1 MTKSKNTAAAASALL
16 LAFSVSPVGAQTGA
30 SPPPTKLPP
39 VIVTGQPAGSLTVPG
54 VEQQRE
60 QLYRT
65 PGSVGFVDSEE
76 YKGRYA
82 GTLREVLA
90 DMPGVFVQNRYGQE
104 LRLSIRGSGIAR
116 GFHTRGI
123 EVLQDGIP
131 TNLAD
136 GSGDFYQIDPLSLRS
151 VEIYKGGNGL
161 AYGSST
167 LGGAIN
173 FVTPTA
179 YTAIAPNILRLDG
192 GSFNTI
198 RGSGQVSR
206 VFGNFDALAAGTV
219 THSDGYRQHS
229 RTQAEVFNGNAGY
242 RFNDTVET
250 RFYLGSYLVD
260 QQLPGAVTLS
270 DALRRPT
277 AAGAAQ
283 ITGDQRRNT
292 ETVRVANRTAAKLDV
307 GTVTVDT
314 WAIHKNLFH
323 PIFQVIDE
331 DGWTYGIAPRYTG
344 SFEIGGFRNDLFTG
358 LRAIGG
364 NNDSRRFI
372 NVAGRSGANT
382 LNARQ
387 TAGNYEAYLE
397 NHFFFLP
404 TVALMTGVKA
414 LHDERRYTDVSVPR
428 NSATRS
434 YDGLNPKLGLLW
446 EPRPDIQAFVDV
458 TRSQDVPDFT
468 DLTQTQVTGAVGFV
482 PLAPQRGYT
491 LEAGTR
497 GQTDRFGWDVTLY
510 QARLRNEMLQ
520 FNTNPS
526 FPASTFNARNT
537 IHQGV
542 ELGFRVD
549 LLRDIAG
556 PDANDRLTWRQLW
569 NLSDFKF
576 DHDLQF
582 ANNQIAG
589 VPKHVLR
596 TAVTYAHGSSGFY
609 VTPVVDWVPAGA
621 YADNAN
627 ALRAPGYTLLGLQ
640 SGIDFENGISLFLD
654 ARNLTDK
661 RYITDISTI
670 LNARA
675 AGANT
680 AVFYPGDGASAF
692 AGIRFAF

>member
-1 MTKSKNTAAAASALL
+1 MKISKAGASALL
-16 LAFSVSPVGAQTGA
+16 LAASVGAASAQTA
-30 SPPPTKLPP
+30 TPPTTTLPP
-39 VIVTGQPAGSLTVPG
+39 VVVTAAPEGSLTVPG

-60 QLYRT
+60 QLNRT
-65 PGSVGFVDSEE
+65 PGSVGFVDAED

-90 DMPGVFVQNRYGQE
+90 DTPGVFVQNRYGQE
-104 LRLSIRGSGIAR
+104 LRLSVRGSGIAR
-116 GFHTRGI
+116 GFHLRGL

-131 TNLAD
+131 VNLAD

-151 VEIYKGGNGL
+151 VEVYKGGNGL

-173 FVTPTA
+173 VVTPTA
-179 YTAIAPNILRLDG
+179 HTAIAPNVLRMDG
-192 GSFNTI
+192 GSFGTI

-206 VFGNFDALAAGTV
+206 VFGDFDALASGTV

-242 RFNDTVET
+242 RFNDQVET

-260 QQLPGAVTLS
+260 QQLPGALTLS

-277 AAGAAQ
+277 VANPAQ
-283 ITGDQRRNT
+283 LTGNQQRNS
-292 ETVRVANRTAAKLDV
+292 EAVRIANRTAMRVAG
-307 GTVTVDT
+307 GTVTIDT

-331 DGWTYGIAPRYTG
+331 DGWTYGGAARYTG
-344 SFEIGGFRNDLFTG
+344 SFDLGGFRNDVFAG
-358 LRAIGG
+358 LRAVGG

-372 NVAGRSGANT
+372 NIAGRSGANT
-382 LNARQ
+382 LNSRQ
-387 TAGNYEAYLE
+387 NAYNYEAYLE
-397 NHFFFLP
+397 NHFFFVP

-414 LHDERRYTDVSVPR
+414 LHDERNYVDVNVPR
-428 NSATRS
+428 NSATRNF
-434 YDGLNPKLGLLW
+434 DGLNPKVGLLW
-446 EPRPDIQAFVDV
+446 EPRPNIQAFVDV

-468 DLTQTQVTGAVGFV
+468 DLNQTQVTGATGFV

-497 GQTDRFGWDVTLY
+497 GQIDRFGWDVTVY
-510 QARLRNEMLQ
+510 QAWLRNEMLQ
-520 FNTNPS
+520 FSTNPS
-526 FPASTFNARNT
+526 LPSATFNARNT
-537 IHQGV
+537 VHRGV

-549 LLRDIAG
+549 LLRDILG

-576 DHDLQF
+576 DGDLQF
-582 ANNQIAG
+582 ASNQIAG

-596 TAVTYAHGSSGFY
+596 TALTYSHGSSGFY
-609 VTPVVDWVPAGA
+609 VTPIVDWVPNGA

-627 ALRAPGYTLLGLQ
+627 TLRAPGYTLFGLQ
-640 SGIDFENGISLFLD
+640 GGIDFENGISLFLD

-661 RYITDISTI
+661 RYVSDISTI

-680 AVFYPGDGASAF
+680 AVFYPGDGASVF
-692 AGIRFAF
+692 GGIRFAF